1 MTSYSLEIDDGQGGQ
16 FVPVFG
22 LTVDSLATSFALLE
36 KVQRGNLYR
45 ARYRVKNVIG
55 WTDYSPIGYI
65 LAAIKPS
72 TPPQPT
78 IASASADNIMIA
90 VWPSSDNGGAPIDYY
105 ELWRDDGLQ
114 GDYQKIASY
123 DGLST

>member
-36 KVQRGNLYR
+36 GVQRGNLYR